1 MKLAVVGNPV
11 EHSKSPLIFQ
21 FLFETLKWEAT
32 YERILLQSAKEIP
45 LLFKKGLS
53 GINITAPF
61 KQEVFPFIDKLSED
75 ATEIGSVNTVVH
87 KDGMLIGYNTD
98 YLGVINAL
106 EEKVCDLSS
115 KYCLVLG
122 AGGAASAAIFGLK
135 QRDAVVQL
143 YNRSQYKSK
152 ELAAKFDV
160 DYIDEYHLQ
169 KAVENADIIVDT
181 LPADIQLLNPD
192 WLHAGLT
199 VLDASYPNSV
209 YEQSKTVQLIKG
221 ENWLLHQALPAFQL
235 FTGFKIKKHNY
246 DQQALLDLLMK

>member
-11 EHSKSPLIFQ
+11 EHSKSPLIFKY
-21 FLFETLKWEAT
+21 LFETLKLKAS
-32 YERILLQSAKEIP
+32 YDKIPLQSANEIP
-45 LLFKKGLS
+45 ILFKKGIS

-61 KQEVFPFIDKLSED
+61 KQDVFPFIDKLSEE
-75 ATEIGSVNTVVH
+75 AREIGSVNTVVL
-87 KDGMLIGYNTD
+87 KDGLLIGYNTD
-98 YLGVINAL
+98 YLGVINSL
-106 EEKVCDLSS
+106 EERICDLSS

-122 AGGAASAAIFGLK
+122 AGGAARAAIYGLK

-160 DYIDEYHLQ
+160 DYIDEYHLR

-192 WLHAGLT
+192 CLHSGLT
-199 VLDASYPNSV
+199 VLDASYPRSV
-209 YEQSKTVQLIKG
+209 YEKSECVQLIKG

-235 FTGFKIKKHNY
+235 FTGIKIKKQDY
-246 DQQALLDLLMK
+246 DQQALLALLMK